1 LYEQKRH
8 LKLLSAS
15 LNEGE
20 SEMHKRNQILAWAF
34 CAIAG
39 PVFLV
44 AGRGAISATAQTG
57 PAAKTQ
63 PVTAAPISDQE
74 LAATQEQ
81 LIQLLRTSPTLTQ
94 VVARDPSLLSDQEY
108 VSRNNPQLAQFLV
121 AHPEVARNPEYY
133 LFTHL
138 ESKGGRRD
146 QALERAIW
154 PEMSQPQYE
163 STNAERIME
172 PLSALAAF
180 ACFLG
185 ALVWVIRQI
194 IENRRWARIF
204 KLQSEVH
211 GRLIEKFSSTQEIAA
226 YMGTE
231 AGRRFLEA
239 APIPVGIE
247 PEQRMPNAVARVL
260 WPLQIGV
267 VLVLLGVG
275 LLFLRHAGP
284 DMDVPMLVL
293 GTVVLMPGIGFIL
306 SAGITWI
313 LAGRLGLIPDN
324 PSAANGP
331 RDRQ

>member
-1 LYEQKRH
+1 
-8 LKLLSAS
+8 
-15 LNEGE
+15 
-20 SEMHKRNQILAWAF
+20 MHKRNRILAWAF

-81 LIQLLRTSPTLTQ
+81 LMQLLRTSPTLTQ

-313 LAGRLGLIPDN
+313 LAGRLGLIPDH